1 MAIVIQIL
9 FTWKRETFSGKQN
22 NGFRLVDAGG
32 IYMIHSR
39 ADTLYEVTN
48 PVTIASF
55 THISPDPRHFTLRV

>member
-1 MAIVIQIL
+1 MASDWW
-9 FTWKRETFSGKQN
+9 TP
-22 NGFRLVDAGG
+22 DG